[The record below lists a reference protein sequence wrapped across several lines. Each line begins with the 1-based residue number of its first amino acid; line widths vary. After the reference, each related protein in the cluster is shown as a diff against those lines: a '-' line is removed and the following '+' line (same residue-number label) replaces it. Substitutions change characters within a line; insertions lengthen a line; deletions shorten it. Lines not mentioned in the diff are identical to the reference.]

1 MIIIRKHILEGHR
14 WDTDMRCEKCG
25 VLAMNIDRFK
35 SANGLKFIEC
45 EYIQMLQEKKR
56 MERKYIKMIQKEKD
70 DKQ

>member
-1 MIIIRKHILEGHR
+1 MQIRKHILEGHR
-14 WDTDMRCEKCG
+14 WDSNLICMKCN
-25 VLAMNIDRFK
+25 VKAVDLDKFK